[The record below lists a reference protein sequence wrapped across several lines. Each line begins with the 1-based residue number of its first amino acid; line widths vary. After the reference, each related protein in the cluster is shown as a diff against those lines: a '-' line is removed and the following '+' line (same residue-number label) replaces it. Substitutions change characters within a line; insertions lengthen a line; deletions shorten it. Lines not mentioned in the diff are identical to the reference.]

1 MMVEDAEQPELQN
14 RFVFVDH
21 EFIFLLFKVD
31 ILLLHQSTTFKK
43 LETVLMAKMWERDT
57 TFILMVD

>member
-43 LETVLMAKMWERDT
+43 LETVLMAKK
-57 TFILMVD
+57 

>member
-1 MMVEDAEQPELQN
+1 MVEDAEQAELQN

-43 LETVLMAKMWERDT
+43 LETVLMAKM
-57 TFILMVD
+57 